1 MGLEKQQ
8 QAARQIEDGRSGNG
22 SPNADG
28 RPGDEVGIVP
38 YKSSGLKSTDY
49 RQDAFCK
56 AYEKLGTV
64 TAACKLAKI
73 DRSTIHAWANTDA
86 YGFKSKFA
94 DAKSAHA
101 DYLESVLFDRIGNGT
116 HSPVELMFALNGAKP
131 EKYKGTQNNNEQAS
145 EVIAKLT
152 RLTRKS
158 VGGQEETVEIAEV
171 RGSR

>member
-1 MGLEKQQ
+1 MDVE
-8 QAARQIEDGRSGNG
+8 
-22 SPNADG
+22 
-28 RPGDEVGIVP
+28 IVP
-38 YKSSGLKSTDY
+38 KKTAGLKSTDT

-56 AYEKLGTV
+56 AYERLGTV
-64 TAACKLAKI
+64 TAACKLVGI
-73 DRSTIHAWANTDA
+73 DRSTIHDWANSDA

-94 DAKSAHA
+94 DAKAAHA
-101 DYLESVLFDRIGNGT
+101 DYLESILFDRIENKPN
-116 HSPVELMFALNGAKP
+116 SDILVMFALNGAKP

-171 RGSR
+171 RG

>member
-1 MGLEKQQ
+1 M
-8 QAARQIEDGRSGNG
+8 D
-22 SPNADG
+22 
-28 RPGDEVGIVP
+28 VGIVP
-38 YKSSGLKSTDY
+38 SNSAGLKNTDT

-56 AYEKLGTV
+56 AYERRGTV
-64 TAACKLAKI
+64 TAACKLVGI

-94 DAKSAHA
+94 DAKLAHA
-101 DYLESVLFDRIGNGT
+101 DHLESILFDRIENKPN
-116 HSPVELMFALNGAKP
+116 SDVLVMFALNGAKP
-131 EKYKGTQNNNEQAS
+131 EKYKNPQSSNDQAS

-152 RLTRKS
+152 KLTRKS

>member
-1 MGLEKQQ
+1 MGNE
-8 QAARQIEDGRSGNG
+8 IEQS
-22 SPNADG
+22 S
-28 RPGDEVGIVP
+28 PGDVGIVP

-56 AYEKLGTV
+56 AYEKLGTI
-64 TAACKLAKI
+64 TAACKVAHI
-73 DRSTIHAWANTDA
+73 DRSTIHAWNTTDA
-86 YGFKSKFA
+86 YGFRQKFA
-94 DAKSAHA
+94 DAKLSHA
-101 DYLESVLFDRIGNGT
+101 DFLEAVLFERIGNGS

-131 EKYKGTQNNNEQAS
+131 EKYKNPQANNDQAS

-152 RLTRKS
+152 KLTRKA

>member
-1 MGLEKQQ
+1 M
-8 QAARQIEDGRSGNG
+8 D
-22 SPNADG
+22 
-28 RPGDEVGIVP
+28 VGIVP
-38 YKSSGLKSTDY
+38 KKTAGLKSTDT

-56 AYEKLGTV
+56 AYERLGTV
-64 TAACKLAKI
+64 TAACKLVGI
-73 DRSTIHAWANTDA
+73 DRSTIHDWANADA

-101 DYLESVLFDRIGNGT
+101 DYLESILFDRIENKPN
-116 HSPVELMFALNGAKP
+116 SDILVMFALNGAKP

-171 RGSR
+171 RGIGGKA